1 MSPLTSIYAPF
12 NPLNSAEH
20 QFSIRIW
27 RNSRVRVTLILID
40 INKFFL
46 TSRVWRLIRRKN
58 SFNFEPNSVTRSNS
72 CKKFLPT
79 RNTGVA
85 DHKFVFHSSTLFT
98 YIKWFIVDIRLSDT
112 QCCLRYDCFDDTK
125 FKSWSR
131 YFYCRVKYT
140 GYRIR
145 VRG

>member
-12 NPLNSAEH
+12 NPLNSAKH
-20 QFSIRIW
+20 QFSIWIW

-46 TSRVWRLIRRKN
+46 TSRVWRLTRRKN
-58 SFNFEPNSVTRSNS
+58 SFNFQIASRGLIAAKSS
-72 CKKFLPT
+72 CQHET
-79 RNTGVA
+79 QVSA
-85 DHKFVFHSSTLFT
+85 DHKFIFHSSTLFT